1 VPITPIT
8 PSTTTQNASG
18 SPKLNLG
25 NGLDSDSFLQLLVT
39 QLKYQSPT
47 EPMDPSELMN
57 STAQLTLVDK
67 LNELVTLQKSDST
80 LMRANL
86 AGSLVGKNVSYLDS
100 TTGAAV
106 TGQVSAVKIEGS
118 NLLLRVNGKE
128 IPFETVLELS

>member
-1 VPITPIT
+1 
-8 PSTTTQNASG
+8 
-18 SPKLNLG
+18 
-25 NGLDSDSFLQLLVT
+25 LQLLVT

>member
-1 VPITPIT
+1 MPITPISSPT
-8 PSTTTQNASG
+8 AAQAPAS
-18 SPKLNLG
+18 SPTIDLG

-67 LNELVTLQKSDST
+67 LNELVTLQKNDST

-86 AGSLVGKNVSYLDS
+86 AGALVGKNVSYLDN

-106 TGQVSAVKIEGS
+106 SGQVSAVKIEGS
-118 NLLLRVNGKE
+118 NLLLRINGKE
-128 IPFETVLELS
+128 IPFETVLELG